1 MQLLNSKYTKSAFA
15 TEVLQEELR
24 CSMKGRFAAEKKEEG
39 KVDKKGGEKRKY
51 TQNNTA
57 GYRIANYMC
66 ICYQISSRWMFWG
79 NFSYWNTFRAC
90 RREIQHTSVH
100 LRRYTSE
107 MLRSRDHFF
116 GLGLGLIVIG
126 LGLGLGLMR

>member
-1 MQLLNSKYTKSAFA
+1 MHLLNSKYTKSAFA

-66 ICYQISSRWMFWG
+66 ICYQISSRWMF
-79 NFSYWNTFRAC
+79 
-90 RREIQHTSVH
+90 
-100 LRRYTSE
+100 
-107 MLRSRDHFF
+107 
-116 GLGLGLIVIG
+116 
-126 LGLGLGLMR
+126 